1 MFFVLPLAVH
11 LDFSFL
17 IQYLFNQESLTLMEL
32 PVISLEDAIN
42 SCSVVTLPDK
52 KYITKEKHLE
62 QSNFLNVQQTPD
74 KKKRVFLYEQKP
86 FKDPKLEARRL
97 KCLKQ
102 KTYDDKKRF
111 NYEIVQVENR
121 ELRDENVRLRDQV
134 QRLLLMIKGR
144 KMSRRVPDSC
154 SDHTVS
160 DSEGSLS
167 EPQSLIGINSRK
179 RGQ

>member
-1 MFFVLPLAVH
+1 M
-11 LDFSFL
+11 
-17 IQYLFNQESLTLMEL
+17 
-32 PVISLEDAIN
+32 ISLEDAIN
-42 SCSVVTLPDK
+42 SCSVVTLDK
-52 KYITKEKHLE
+52 KYQSITRGKHLE
-62 QSNFLNVQQTPD
+62 QSNFLKVQQSPD

-111 NYEIVQVENR
+111 NYEIVQVENK
-121 ELRDENVRLRDQV
+121 ELRDENVRLRDQI
-134 QRLLLMIKGR
+134 QRLLLMIDGSN
-144 KMSRRVPDSC
+144 MSRRIPDSC

-167 EPQSLIGINSRK
+167 ESQSLIGISSRK